1 MDRSFSH
8 KPRAEES
15 RLSMPHPHQF
25 APTTAP
31 SPLREPERRRAYI
44 AREEAAHI
52 SLDEQLRQIA
62 AAQDRDERVRRA
74 EARDWNDQLDRWSQ
88 STGARR
94 QESGEIHP
102 WSEVG
107 EDYEEMEL
115 EPSPWE
121 AVFEAKKVREL
132 PHRERGGLSDGAY
145 ERLATTHGPTY
156 GDVVSHSKRLRS
168 SVSDEIDRLQQ
179 AQDRLKREINE
190 ILSLRGTDNPFTLPY
205 LERIEVLERIEK
217 RIQDLKDSEIP
228 DFRHAIVDAAKTE
241 GYRSHQTKPES
252 PRGDGRTL
260 RGGGWMR

>member
-1 MDRSFSH
+1 
-8 KPRAEES
+8 
-15 RLSMPHPHQF
+15 MPHPHQF

-31 SPLREPERRRAYI
+31 SPLRDQERRRAYI
-44 AREEAAHI
+44 AREEAARI

-121 AVFEAKKVREL
+121 AAFEAKKVREL

-145 ERLATTHGPTY
+145 ERLATTDGPTY

-179 AQDRLKREINE
+179 ERDHLQREMDDIVRVRGANE
-190 ILSLRGTDNPFTLPY
+190 AYASWAY
-205 LERIEVLERIEK
+205 LQREEALDTMEK
-217 RIQDLKDSEIP
+217 RIQDLKEHGIDA
-228 DFRHAIVDAAKTE
+228 FRQAIVDTAKTVR
-241 GYRSHQTKPES
+241 YRSHHTKPES